1 MTMWTYIVM
10 AFLNYGL
17 YSHRAAIGVG
27 HDYIG
32 YNYIGHNYIG
42 HDYVD
47 LYSYGLFELWPV

>member
-1 MTMWTYIVM
+1 M